1 MSALAKGPVYQ
12 NILSPPYPAIGSRAM
27 IWSKKTQAE
36 SVLGILHL
44 YPHKEAELG
53 WYKHKVRWIQISC
66 VLEAIK
72 QPNTTQERDNGEKP
86 QI

>member
-1 MSALAKGPVYQ
+1 
-12 NILSPPYPAIGSRAM
+12 M

-36 SVLGILHL
+36 SVPSILHL
-44 YPHKEAELG
+44 YPQKEAELG
-53 WYKHKVRWIQISC
+53 WYKHKVCWIQISS

-72 QPNTTQERDNGEKP
+72 QPNTAQERDSDEKS

>member
-1 MSALAKGPVYQ
+1 
-12 NILSPPYPAIGSRAM
+12 M

-36 SVLGILHL
+36 SVLGILHP
-44 YPHKEAELG
+44 YPQKEAELG
-53 WYKHKVRWIQISC
+53 WYEHKICWIQISS

-72 QPNTTQERDNGEKP
+72 QPNTAQERDNGEKP